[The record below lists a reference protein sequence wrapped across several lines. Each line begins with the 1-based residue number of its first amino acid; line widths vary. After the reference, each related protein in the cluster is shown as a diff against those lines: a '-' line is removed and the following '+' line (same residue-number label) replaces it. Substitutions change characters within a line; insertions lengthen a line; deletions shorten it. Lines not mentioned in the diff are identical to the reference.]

1 MGMYYIADEKLRA
14 AVEKFGVE
22 KTMACRTLYQL
33 VKLHKSGLVTEAVG
47 KKAESMMADMCPK
60 ELIDVIA
67 QTTD

>member
-1 MGMYYIADEKLRA
+1 MYYIADEKLRL

-33 VKLHKSGLVTEAVG
+33 VKLYKAGLVTESVG
-47 KKAESMMADMCPK
+47 KKAEAMLGDMCPK
-60 ELIDVIA
+60 ELIDIVA